1 MINWKCLIKS
11 TFIEKFKQ
19 HKANLF
25 SKPNEEQVLII
36 GLFSFFLAIIF
47 IILFIWFLPED
58 LEGVNGIWTL
68 ITAIISSPILYLIWR
83 FRDQNATRQIENQR
97 KDINLKEFQKIAEWV
112 SGLHLI
118 EDEVTEKI
126 ANQPQQET
134 TRKYTQQA
142 ENLSIP
148 TFSKKDGAV
157 GLQIAAIY
165 NLLPFYRGEHGESFK
180 KPALNLLLSAWLALQ
195 QKEVK
200 NLENLDI
207 LTNSQ
212 DFDNTVKKIQE
223 NGRSPIGIAITHV
236 LLADGG
242 EHLVQYPEVFPNLC
256 LAGMDFHLPGLDK
269 NVLSLFINIKGKDCS
284 GINLIGVNLNKSHLD
299 GANLEK
305 AILNGAIL
313 NGTSLNGANLEKAIL
328 NGASLNGAS
337 LNGASLNEASLNEAS
352 LNEASLNDA
361 SLNEASLNEASLNE
375 ASLEWASLN
384 EASLEWASLNGASLN
399 GADLEKAI
407 LNGASLN
414 GADLEKAILNETSLN
429 GASLNGASLNDASL
443 DEASLEWASLN
454 GASLNGASLNEASLN
469 EASLNEASLNEAS
482 LNEASLN
489 EASLE
494 WASLNG
500 ASLNGASLNGAH
512 LNRASL
518 EGASLEGAS
527 LNEASLEGASL
538 AGAIFTYDTNN
549 INWADLKSKGGVI
562 LYFTES
568 ERKDYIHMQLAKGE
582 NTFNHIVPDN
592 INIEKTQQENL
603 DWKIYII
610 KKDLIFS

>member
-1 MINWKCLIKS
+1 MLN
-11 TFIEKFKQ
+11 KFLNKLDQ
-19 HKANLF
+19 
-25 SKPNEEQVLII
+25 
-36 GLFSFFLAIIF
+36 FFLEINDYWEDKKGKIKFWFVDKVQAIEQF
-47 IILFIWFLPED
+47 SNPTKVILASLISFCIYRYFTE
-58 LEGVNGIWTL
+58 EGIGKEMNNAYWTL
-68 ITAIISSPILYLIWR
+68 ATLFISSPVAFIIWH
-83 FRDQNATRQIENQR
+83 FRDKNITQQIENQR

-112 SGLHLI
+112 SGLHFI

-126 ANQPQQET
+126 VNQTEQEI
-134 TRKYTQQA
+134 TRKYTQQS
-142 ENLSIP
+142 EKLSIP

-165 NLLPFYRGEHGESFK
+165 NLLPFYSGVYGESFK

-352 LNEASLNDA
+352 LNEASLNEA

-384 EASLEWASLNGASLN
+384 EASLEWASL
-399 GADLEKAI
+399 
-407 LNGASLN
+407 
-414 GADLEKAILNETSLN
+414 
-429 GASLNGASLNDASL
+429 
-443 DEASLEWASLN
+443 
-454 GASLNGASLNEASLN
+454 
-469 EASLNEASLNEAS
+469 
-482 LNEASLN
+482 
-489 EASLE
+489 
-494 WASLNG
+494 
-500 ASLNGASLNGAH
+500 
-512 LNRASL
+512 
-518 EGASLEGAS
+518 EG
-527 LNEASLEGASL
+527 ASLEGASL

>member
-1 MINWKCLIKS
+1 MINWKCLIKA
-11 TFIEKFKQ
+11 TFIEKFKEYKAAFIEKFKQ

-36 GLFSFFLAIIF
+36 GLFSFLLAIIF

-112 SGLHLI
+112 SGLHFI

-126 ANQPQQET
+126 VNQTEQEI
-134 TRKYTQQA
+134 TRKYTQQS
-142 ENLSIP
+142 EKLSIP

-165 NLLPFYRGEHGESFK
+165 NLLPFYSGVYGESFK

-284 GINLIGVNLNKSHLD
+284 GINLMAANLNNVRLEGASLYGARLD
-299 GANLEK
+299 GARLNWASLEE
-305 AILNGAIL
+305 ASLEGASLEGARLNWA
-313 NGTSLNGANLEKAIL
+313 SLEEASLE
-328 NGASLNGAS
+328 GASLNW
-337 LNGASLNEASLNEAS
+337 
-352 LNEASLNDA
+352 
-361 SLNEASLNEASLNE
+361 
-375 ASLEWASLN
+375 ASLEGARLN
-384 EASLEWASLNGASLN
+384 W
-399 GADLEKAI
+399 
-407 LNGASLN
+407 
-414 GADLEKAILNETSLN
+414 
-429 GASLNGASLNDASL
+429 
-443 DEASLEWASLN
+443 
-454 GASLNGASLNEASLN
+454 
-469 EASLNEASLNEAS
+469 
-482 LNEASLN
+482 
-489 EASLE
+489 
-494 WASLNG
+494 
-500 ASLNGASLNGAH
+500 
-512 LNRASL
+512 ASL

-527 LNEASLEGASL
+527 LNWASLEGASL
-538 AGAIFTYDTNN
+538 DGASLEGASLNWASLEGASLERASLEGAIFTYNTDSD

-562 LYFTES
+562 LYFTAS
-568 ERKDYIHMQLAKGE
+568 ERKRDIRMQLVKAE
-582 NTFNHIVPDN
+582 ATFEHDVPDN
-592 INIEKTQQENL
+592 IDIEKTQQENP
-603 DWKIYII
+603 DWEISII
-610 KKDLIFS
+610 K

>member
-1 MINWKCLIKS
+1 YKAA
-11 TFIEKFKQ
+11 FIEKFKQ

-36 GLFSFFLAIIF
+36 GLFSFLLAIIF

-200 NLENLDI
+200 ILESLDI
-207 LTNSQ
+207 WADSEKFET
-212 DFDNTVKKIQE
+212 TVDKIKK
-223 NGRSPIGIAITHV
+223 NGQSPIGIAITQV

-242 EHLVQYPEVFPNLC
+242 KYLVQFPEIFPNLC

-269 NVLSLFINIKGKDCS
+269 GVLNIFTQTRNCQ
-284 GINLIGVNLNKSHLD
+284 GIILIGCNLKNANLQMIDFSSANLNATNFEGACLIDSRLINTKLDSSKLNKSKLN
-299 GANLEK
+299 GAKLVNSSVRFSDLEYVSLEK
-305 AILNGAIL
+305 AFLRKNDFSYSKLLGV
-313 NGTSLNGANLEKAIL
+313 NF
-328 NGASLNGAS
+328 
-337 LNGASLNEASLNEAS
+337 NEAE
-352 LNEASLNDA
+352 LNDIHF
-361 SLNEASLNEASLNE
+361 E
-375 ASLEWASLN
+375 
-384 EASLEWASLNGASLN
+384 
-399 GADLEKAI
+399 
-407 LNGASLN
+407 
-414 GADLEKAILNETSLN
+414 
-429 GASLNGASLNDASL
+429 
-443 DEASLEWASLN
+443 
-454 GASLNGASLNEASLN
+454 
-469 EASLNEASLNEAS
+469 
-482 LNEASLN
+482 
-489 EASLE
+489 
-494 WASLNG
+494 
-500 ASLNGASLNGAH
+500 
-512 LNRASL
+512 
-518 EGASLEGAS
+518 
-527 LNEASLEGASL
+527 
-538 AGAIFTYDTNN
+538 
-549 INWADLKSKGGVI
+549 GVI
-562 LYFTES
+562 LKNSTFISSYLLHINFFNADLFNSRFRPSQLYKLEFSHINFNDIDLEINEINLVQFKLDGCILFSDTCNEEYLDLFKKQGGVVLYRTNIFS
-568 ERKDYIHMQLAKGE
+568 PSRVCIKKDNTLLEYPITQQLNLE
-582 NTFNHIVPDN
+582 Q
-592 INIEKTQQENL
+592 TQQENP
-603 DWKIYII
+603 DWEISII
-610 KKDLIFS
+610 E